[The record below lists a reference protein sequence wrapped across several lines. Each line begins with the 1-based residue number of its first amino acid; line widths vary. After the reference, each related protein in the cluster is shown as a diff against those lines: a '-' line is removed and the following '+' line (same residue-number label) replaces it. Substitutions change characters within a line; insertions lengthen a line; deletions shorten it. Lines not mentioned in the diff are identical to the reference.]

1 MKSRVVE
8 SNNFTRVTQLI
19 HGWVKLQAQF
29 PRMEILCRFW
39 IKVDH
44 FPCCPYWGAWFL
56 VWSHQRPG
64 FPGITFPCPSTL
76 SLYPREE
83 NIHIGPSFSSS
94 VALLCPETLSSDA
107 TSYALRTSSVGTPS
121 LLCVLPFGWLLLFS
135 VETSPTSVSIPWV
148 VLSVVTLGT
157 MDGVLSPAQVK
168 CLLLNSTS
176 SNNTEEW
183 PQARGLDA
191 PWTEEEEIRMKGNSM
206 FTKCPDL
213 SLCVQP
219 TSTLQHS
226 PMEYKPPWMCQAPMR
241 IPVWKWHDSCHYEVH
256 RRTGQHERY

>member
-107 TSYALRTSSVGTPS
+107 TSYALRTSSVGPPRYSVSSHLVGFCSSPLRLLPLLSLFLGLCS
-121 LLCVLPFGWLLLFS
+121 LL
-135 VETSPTSVSIPWV
+135 
-148 VLSVVTLGT
+148 
-157 MDGVLSPAQVK
+157 
-168 CLLLNSTS
+168 
-176 SNNTEEW
+176 
-183 PQARGLDA
+183 
-191 PWTEEEEIRMKGNSM
+191 
-206 FTKCPDL
+206 
-213 SLCVQP
+213 
-219 TSTLQHS
+219 
-226 PMEYKPPWMCQAPMR
+226 
-241 IPVWKWHDSCHYEVH
+241 WH
-256 RRTGQHERY
+256 